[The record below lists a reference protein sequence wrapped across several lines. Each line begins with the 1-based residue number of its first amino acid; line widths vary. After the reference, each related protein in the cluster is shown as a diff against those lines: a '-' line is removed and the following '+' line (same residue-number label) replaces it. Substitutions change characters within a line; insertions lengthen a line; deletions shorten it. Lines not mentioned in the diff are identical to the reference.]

1 MAKKNNVQAAS
12 TNVETVQGFYD
23 SLSES
28 ITNTSIQAQELITKS
43 VLDNEG
49 KRLALEANQATETLA
64 NGELTKLNSIL
75 DELKSGTLASEVE
88 AERVVNA
95 EGIVELANTYVAK
108 MLSDAQTVTAGLIAD
123 ATLAPEEVGA
133 PVTTPAAETVVSG
146 NEAKPEV
153 AAPTIEDIEKVASE
167 TVPGKEVADTI
178 VKTRNY
184 EDSLDTTLDGPE
196 VVDRNTDSSVVVVDV
211 EEALSA
217 DNSLEEKLETL
228 RKFGK
233 QQIKAVLARLD
244 SYNKNMSLDQIVDAK
259 RGANYNYDLYVMLN
273 KNLSKPYSEAKPVLD
288 IVTAYFTTYAKG
300 AYKEEALMRFDQE
313 WQYGDQ
319 QLKEFKEIVMVL
331 CILSDASQRDKTRK
345 RVSVRT
351 CSFDIEIKNNF
362 QRYFELDN

>member
-1 MAKKNNVQAAS
+1 MAKKNNVQPAS
-12 TNVETVQGFYD
+12 TSVETVQGFYD

-49 KRLALEANQATETLA
+49 KRQALEANQATETLA
-64 NGELTKLNSIL
+64 NDELTKLNSIL
-75 DELKSGTLASEVE
+75 DELKSGTLTSEVE

-95 EGIVELANTYVAK
+95 EGIVELANSYVAK

-123 ATLAPEEVGA
+123 ANLAPEEVGT
-133 PVTTPAAETVVSG
+133 PVTTPTTETVVSG

-153 AAPTIEDIEKVASE
+153 AAPTIEDIEKVTSE

-178 VKTRNY
+178 VNNRNY

-196 VVDRNTDSSVVVVDV
+196 VVDRNTDDAVVVDV
-211 EEALSA
+211 EEALAA
-217 DNSLEEKLETL
+217 DNSLEEKLDTL

-288 IVTAYFTTYAKG
+288 IITAYFTTYAKG

>member
-1 MAKKNNVQAAS
+1 
-12 TNVETVQGFYD
+12 
-23 SLSES
+23 
-28 ITNTSIQAQELITKS
+28 
-43 VLDNEG
+43 
-49 KRLALEANQATETLA
+49 
-64 NGELTKLNSIL
+64 
-75 DELKSGTLASEVE
+75 
-88 AERVVNA
+88 
-95 EGIVELANTYVAK
+95 

-123 ATLAPEEVGA
+123 ANLAPEEVGT
-133 PVTTPAAETVVSG
+133 PVTTPAPETVVSG

-153 AAPTIEDIEKVASE
+153 AAPTIEDIEKVTSE

-178 VKTRNY
+178 VNNRNY

-196 VVDRNTDSSVVVVDV
+196 VVDRNTDDAVVVDV
-211 EEALSA
+211 EEALAA
-217 DNSLEEKLETL
+217 DNSLEEKLDTL

-288 IVTAYFTTYAKG
+288 IITAYFTTYAKG